1 MAKILLDKYKNNP
14 VWAETIKLYSGLFD
28 ANVEREVFLSNLIE
42 SDIILAVECESASVK
57 DEVNIQN
64 KIVSVAENHLIY
76 GNNNN
81 NIPYLVALAK
91 LNQLDQVFS
100 YTYRINPNN
109 NFKNIVKQL
118 FDKTTLEF
126 QYSLIYKYLSVR
138 GANSNSISILI
149 KSTSYQA
156 NNNIEEL
163 ILKIIPLLMKRKGIP
178 KKHQY
183 IKRILS
189 SNSLSKAFYRKYFSY
204 CLYSN
209 NFVQYKMAISKLDV
223 LNEEE
228 RNEWR
233 VKFEANLKIRFP
245 KVNESLKF

>member
-1 MAKILLDKYKNNP
+1 MAKILLDKYKNDP
-14 VWAETIKLYSGLFD
+14 AWAETIKLYSGLFD
-28 ANVEREVFLSNLIE
+28 ATEERETFLSNLIE
-42 SDIILAVECESASVK
+42 SDIILAVECESASIK
-57 DEVNIQN
+57 EEVNIQ
-64 KIVSVAENHLIY
+64 KEIVTAAENHLIY
-76 GNNNN
+76 GNTNK
-81 NIPYLVALAK
+81 IPYLVALAK
-91 LNQLDQVFS
+91 LNQINQVLN
-100 YTYRINPNN
+100 YTFKINPNN
-109 NFKNIVKQL
+109 NFKKIVKEL

-138 GANSNSISILI
+138 STNSNSISILI
-149 KSTSYQA
+149 KSTLYQA
-156 NNNIEEL
+156 NDNVEEL
-163 ILKIIPLLMKRKGIP
+163 FLKIIPILVKRKGIP

-189 SNSLSKAFYRKYFSY
+189 NNSLSKDFYRKYFTY

-209 NFVQYKMAISKLDV
+209 NFVQYKLAISKLNV

-233 VKFEANLKIRFP
+233 VKFEANLRIRFP